1 MVEVFVDI
9 GIQFVIVKKKK
20 SLFIEEKI
28 DIINVVESGKKKV
41 EIVVEYGIKK
51 NLLFFI
57 MKNKDKVL
65 EVFEFLRFDSK
76 RKRLRIAFYTDLEE
90 VLMRWYRIV
99 QCLNVLVNGSML
111 RLKVNDFVQ
120 KLGYNDFKCS
130 NGWLD
135 RFKFRYGLVFR
146 A

>member
-1 MVEVFVDI
+1 MVEVFGDI
-9 GIQFVIVKKKK
+9 LILSVIVKKKK

-65 EVFEFLRFDSK
+65 EVFESLRFDLK
-76 RKRLRIAFYTDLEE
+76 RKRLRIVFYIDLEE

-99 QCLNVLVNGSML
+99 
-111 RLKVNDFVQ
+111 
-120 KLGYNDFKCS
+120 
-130 NGWLD
+130 
-135 RFKFRYGLVFR
+135 
-146 A
+146 